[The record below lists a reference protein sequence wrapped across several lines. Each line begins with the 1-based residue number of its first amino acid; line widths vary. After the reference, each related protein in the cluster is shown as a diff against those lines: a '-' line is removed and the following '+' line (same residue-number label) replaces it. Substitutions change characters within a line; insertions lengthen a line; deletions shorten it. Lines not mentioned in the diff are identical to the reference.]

1 MTADQ
6 DPNLPSSSGMM
17 PGGVPSEETIPLY
30 EEVLSVGKRAV
41 ETGRVRVTTE
51 VRERQET
58 VEQDLDTETVEILR
72 VPVGRP
78 VEAAPETRREGDV
91 LIVPVLEE
99 ELVVTK
105 RLVLKE
111 ELHIR
116 KRTTRRTERVAATLR
131 SEEASVV
138 REDAS
143 PTSPSHS
150 RE

>member
-1 MTADQ
+1 MAPERPPAEQKT
-6 DPNLPSSSGMM
+6 
-17 PGGVPSEETIPLY
+17 VPLH

-41 ETGRVRVTTE
+41 ERGRFRITTST
-51 VRERQET
+51 REREES
-58 VEQDLDTETVEILR
+58 VEQELDGETIEVVR

-78 VEAAPETRREGDV
+78 VDAVPEPRQDGDV

-116 KRTTRRTERVAATLR
+116 KRTTRRIERVTATLR
-131 SEEASVV
+131 SQEAAVT
-138 REDAS
+138 REDA
-143 PTSPSHS
+143 PSTAS
-150 RE
+150 TTPQQATTPPQE

>member
-1 MTADQ
+1 M
-6 DPNLPSSSGMM
+6 
-17 PGGVPSEETIPLY
+17 PSERTSDEQVIPLH

-41 ETGRVRVTTE
+41 ERARVRITTE

-58 VEQDLDTETVEILR
+58 VEQELDRETVEVVR

-78 VEAAPETRREGDV
+78 VDSAPEPRQEGDV
-91 LIVPVLEE
+91 LIVPVVEE

-116 KRTTRRTERVAATLR
+116 KTITRRTERITETLR
-131 SEEASVV
+131 SEEAAIFREGV
-138 REDAS
+138 REDAVLREDAPQS
-143 PTSPSHS
+143 PTTPP

>member
-1 MTADQ
+1 MTSERTSDERV
-6 DPNLPSSSGMM
+6 LP
-17 PGGVPSEETIPLY
+17 LH

-41 ETGRVRVTTE
+41 ERGHVRITTE

-58 VEQDLDTETVEILR
+58 VEQDLDRESVEVVR

-78 VEAAPETRREGDV
+78 VDAAPEPRQEGDV
-91 LIVPVLEE
+91 LIVPILEE

-116 KRTTRRTERVAATLR
+116 KTVTRRTERITETLR
-131 SEEASVV
+131 SEEATVQ
-138 REDAS
+138 REDAPQP
-143 PTSPSHS
+143 PTTPP

>member
-1 MTADQ
+1 M
-6 DPNLPSSSGMM
+6 PSQRISS
-17 PGGVPSEETIPLY
+17 EQTIPLH

-41 ETGRVRVTTE
+41 ERARVRITTE

-58 VEQDLDTETVEILR
+58 VEQELDRESVEVVR

-78 VEAAPETRREGDV
+78 VDTAPEPRQEGDV

-105 RLVLKE
+105 RLILKE

-116 KRTTRRTERVAATLR
+116 KTVTRRTERITETLR
-131 SEEASVV
+131 SEVATV
-138 REDAS
+138 RRDDAPEP
-143 PTSPSHS
+143 PTTLP

>member
-1 MTADQ
+1 MSSERSSDEQ
-6 DPNLPSSSGMM
+6 VLP
-17 PGGVPSEETIPLY
+17 LH

-41 ETGRVRVTTE
+41 ERAQVRITTE

-58 VEQDLDTETVEILR
+58 VEQDLDRESVEVVR

-78 VEAAPETRREGDV
+78 VDAAPEPRQEGDV
-91 LIVPVLEE
+91 LIVPILEE

-116 KRTTRRTERVAATLR
+116 KTVTRHTERITETLR
-131 SEEASVV
+131 SEEAAVHRDGV
-138 REDAS
+138 PES
-143 PTSPSHS
+143 PTTPP